1 MARAYNQA
9 QKFGVEMVIPDQA
22 HQLGEREAES
32 SKRYFLTVGDDETLQ
47 ARAVV
52 VASGAR
58 YRRLAAAVGE
68 GAQVVSAIHA
78 YLARSGS
85 AAASTIAI
93 TRR

>member
-1 MARAYNQA
+1 M
-9 QKFGVEMVIPDQA
+9 I
-22 HQLGEREAES
+22 AE
-32 SKRYFLTVGDDETLQ
+32 
-47 ARAVV
+47 
-52 VASGAR
+52 SGAR

-85 AAASTIAI
+85 AAASTVAI